1 MFELYYNQRIKTY
14 PNGMKVITTFNKTV
28 FNPLHHKKPIC
39 EREYSEPLP
48 FGPDISV
55 RLDNL
60 KRAKERVFD
69 IAFMNEFNY
78 FATLTFDDSKV
89 DAYDEN
95 AVHRVMKKWFDNMVQ
110 RHNCKYLA
118 VPEYHKSGRIHWH
131 MLISG
136 DLTLI
141 DSGTVLIPERDKPV
155 RKEYAKRICHDMS
168 KSRVVYNLK
177 EWKNGFSTVIE
188 FRKCDD
194 GYDGTSAIA
203 KYLTKYI
210 TKDLTKMLS
219 HYYYA
224 GGHLERDVPTEY
236 FNVNYEFSPG
246 MECKINNSD
255 LCVKY
260 QTIGV
265 NNESV

>member
-28 FNPLHHKKPIC
+28 FNPLHHKKEIG
-39 EREYSEPLP
+39 ERVPPDRLP

-60 KRAKERVFD
+60 KRSKEKVFD
-69 IAFMNEFNY
+69 IAFMNQFDY
-78 FATLTFDDSKV
+78 FATLTFDDNKV
-89 DAYDEN
+89 NAYDPKE
-95 AVHRVMKKWFDNMVQ
+95 VHRVMTKWFNNMVN
-110 RHNCKYLA
+110 RHDLKYLA

-136 DLTLI
+136 DITLI
-141 DSGTVLIPERDKPV
+141 DSGTVLISERDKPV

-177 EWKNGFSTVIE
+177 EWRNGFSSVIE

-194 GYDGTSAIA
+194 GADGTTAIA

-210 TKDLTKMLS
+210 TKDLVKILD

-236 FNVNYEFSPG
+236 KNVCFELVDAL
-246 MECKINNSD
+246 ECPVDGSELK
-255 LCVKY
+255 VKY

-265 NNESV
+265 SDAYK